1 MTPGFEIALA
11 IGLNCWV
18 RTRIWR
24 SRAHFLSTSSGSAA
38 TAPFLTQGRWRRE
51 SSERRRCRIYD
62 DLARRGGRGSWARTM
77 GKPPELTR
85 GRPGPKYDVRPSARE
100 YEPHK
105 RINQKEDPS
114 DFEHKQDPNH
124 HSGHYTLEACRHKRP
139 SGPPS
144 DNQPVRC
151 DRQINRLL
159 GQDRHQHSCQ
169 PRCGRPLILALGFR
183 HGSSGPDGF

>member
-1 MTPGFEIALA
+1 MA
-11 IGLNCWV
+11 
-18 RTRIWR
+18 

-38 TAPFLTQGRWRRE
+38 TAPFLTQGRWRCD

-62 DLARRGGRGSWARTM
+62 DLARRGGRGSRARTM

-124 HSGHYTLEACRHKRP
+124 HSGHYTPEA
-139 SGPPS
+139 
-144 DNQPVRC
+144 
-151 DRQINRLL
+151 
-159 GQDRHQHSCQ
+159 
-169 PRCGRPLILALGFR
+169 FR
-183 HGSSGPDGF
+183 HDTAHDVVSYLRDR